1 MSFFQLI
8 KDHSGCC
15 ILDQLQRLDSTC
27 GKARQE
33 SITIVQSGERT
44 RAWTRSCAA
53 CSDRKGLIFLMLYK
67 ALGSLLDLTNFLMF
81 ADVCLLC
88 F

>member
-15 ILDQLQRLDSTC
+15 ILDQLQRLESTC

-33 SITIVQSGERT
+33 SITIVQSGENM
-44 RAWTRSCAA
+44 SLEKELC
-53 CSDRKGLIFLMLYK
+53 GLH
-67 ALGSLLDLTNFLMF
+67 
-81 ADVCLLC
+81 
-88 F
+88 